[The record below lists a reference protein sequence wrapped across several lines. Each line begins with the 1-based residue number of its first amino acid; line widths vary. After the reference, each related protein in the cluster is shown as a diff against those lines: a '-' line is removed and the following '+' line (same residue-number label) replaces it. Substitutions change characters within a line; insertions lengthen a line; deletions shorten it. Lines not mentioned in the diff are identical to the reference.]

1 MVCSK
6 DANRNVKEPVRS
18 WTAAE
23 EDAKCRYYSAEIHK
37 ASFVLPNFAKK
48 ALQ

>member
-6 DANRNVKEPVRS
+6 DPNSDVKIPLRR
-18 WTAAE
+18 WTE
-23 EDAKCRYYSAEIHK
+23 EEEMEKCRYYSAEIHK